1 MSKPCAPQIA
11 SLSVIIP
18 AKDRAHELEA
28 TLLALARSGQAD
40 ELIVVD
46 DGSADETSAVAARH
60 GARVARHETNR
71 GAAAARNTGAREA
84 KGDVLLFIDS
94 DVIVPEGL
102 LDEVRRAFADATA
115 EALSGLLA
123 KDSAHPNFASQ
134 YDALYMHYQ
143 YWTHPEEMDI
153 FYTSCAAI
161 RRPIFLAEGGF
172 DEHYKGA
179 GIEDM
184 ELGQRLTRNGV
195 RLVINKRLQVAHAH
209 PFTAR
214 ELVLKNSRTAAG
226 TLKILLRNLG
236 SGQSSRRM
244 VAPQWSF
251 LMGIPMT
258 LLAAAA
264 LHLAPLVHP
273 AFAAIAVA
281 LLGFVLHLNRRFLGF
296 LLRERGHG
304 FVFLACGFL
313 FLNYLAYA
321 AGLVTGALGFAA
333 GSRY

>member
-1 MSKPCAPQIA
+1 M
-11 SLSVIIP
+11 IP
-18 AKDRAHELEA
+18 AKDRELELDA
-28 TLLALARSGQAD
+28 CLAALRRSEHGSY
-40 ELIVVD
+40 EVLVVD
-46 DGSADETSAVAARH
+46 DGSRDATAAVAERH
-60 GARVARHETNR
+60 GCRVVRHPECR
-71 GAAAARNTGAREA
+71 GAAAARNSGAQAARGEI
-84 KGDVLLFIDS
+84 LLFIDS
-94 DVIVPEGL
+94 DVAADADLLSEVERSFAAREAQAVTGL
-102 LDEVRRAFADATA
+102 LK
-115 EALSGLLA
+115 
-123 KDSAHPNFASQ
+123 KDSLNRNFASQ

-209 PFTAR
+209 PFTAQ
-214 ELVLKNSRTAAG
+214 ELVLKNRRTAAG
-226 TLKILLRNLG
+226 TLKILLRNLAAG
-236 SGQSSRRM
+236 RRGRRM

-264 LHLAPLVHP
+264 LLVAPIVHP

-296 LLRERGHG
+296 LLRERGQA
-304 FVFLACGFL
+304 FVLLACGFL